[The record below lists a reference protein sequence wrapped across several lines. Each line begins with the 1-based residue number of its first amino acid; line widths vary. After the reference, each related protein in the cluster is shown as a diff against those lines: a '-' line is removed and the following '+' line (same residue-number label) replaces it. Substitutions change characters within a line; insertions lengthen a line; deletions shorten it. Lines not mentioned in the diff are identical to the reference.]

1 MLRYKQFKTVGST
14 QASFPESFLLR
25 LHWQHVEQRQKWLKK
40 FKETFK
46 TSIQSLVNI
55 FMSASDWLNID
66 NGIYTG
72 EVLFNDA
79 IVEIFNPSIFQK

>member
-1 MLRYKQFKTVGST
+1 MLRYKQFENCWEHTGIISRVFSAEITSAACGT
-14 QASFPESFLLR
+14 ETEV
-25 LHWQHVEQRQKWLKK
+25 VEEIQRD
-40 FKETFK
+40 
-46 TSIQSLVNI
+46 IQDFHTISSKHL
-55 FMSASDWLNID
+55 MSASDWLNID